1 MNMKISK
8 LKLDKKK
15 VDINLQFYFFLKHIV
30 KLSPS
35 SKEIIKMVENYNLF
49 NHDVNLFSDSLNK
62 IFKTNTKLEKLEDI
76 ILRFTSKIDIELFV
90 FSVKLY
96 QIKNLL
102 LQEAKITESTDIEK
116 LPNFNPL
123 SLEYDRISVI
133 KPYNTRVSGAL
144 LSLLF
149 FDKLESKE
157 TNFMSENTF
166 DFIKSLSN
174 LAIKFKKEGLE
185 PNQIFMLMFAESL
198 NQSITSDS
206 GSDYESRILSVLTK
220 NGINNITK
228 THDKNDK
235 STEFDCFFEI
245 EGRTFGIGAKRTL
258 RERYKQFIKTAITS
272 KIDVMIEITLGLD
285 LTEEKAKTIVNHST
299 YILVADEVYQSREYL
314 QKIDNIYSVNNLNY
328 NFLKQLKNII
338 HNTLVNSHGQ

>member
-35 SKEIIKMVENYNLF
+35 SKEIIKIVENYNLF

-133 KPYNTRVSGAL
+133 KPYNTRVS
-144 LSLLF
+144 
-149 FDKLESKE
+149 
-157 TNFMSENTF
+157 
-166 DFIKSLSN
+166 
-174 LAIKFKKEGLE
+174 
-185 PNQIFMLMFAESL
+185 
-198 NQSITSDS
+198 
-206 GSDYESRILSVLTK
+206 
-220 NGINNITK
+220 
-228 THDKNDK
+228 
-235 STEFDCFFEI
+235 
-245 EGRTFGIGAKRTL
+245 
-258 RERYKQFIKTAITS
+258 
-272 KIDVMIEITLGLD
+272 
-285 LTEEKAKTIVNHST
+285 
-299 YILVADEVYQSREYL
+299 
-314 QKIDNIYSVNNLNY
+314 
-328 NFLKQLKNII
+328 
-338 HNTLVNSHGQ
+338 